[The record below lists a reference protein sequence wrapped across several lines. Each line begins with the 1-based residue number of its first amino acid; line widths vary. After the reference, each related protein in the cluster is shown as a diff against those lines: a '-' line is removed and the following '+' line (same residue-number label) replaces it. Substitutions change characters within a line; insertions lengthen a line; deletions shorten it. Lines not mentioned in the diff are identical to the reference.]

1 MRKILRIALILVL
14 IVGMTACGKTE
25 APENPYEKYEKL
37 FRYMEDEDYD
47 AAIEYIQKKAG
58 KREKDGSAAPAT
70 EAPAA
75 ETAAPMPATEAAPAE
90 LPWESVEITMENWQD
105 YFEYRGYPVFIKNG
119 FGEFERLSLW
129 LVLVSKDG
137 IIPDCTQSNV
147 TMEYRI
153 RPRIYSISLD
163 PENETFTLDAVGEC
177 TSDWR
182 SGEVVTLT
190 GMGENASDHSG
201 SRYGRDIVTSITDKT
216 ENDQFSWYECE
227 ILRIAG
233 TFVFRRAS

>member
-1 MRKILRIALILVL
+1 MRKILSIALILVL
-14 IVGMTACGKTE
+14 IAGMTACGKTE

-75 ETAAPMPATEAAPAE
+75 ETMAPMPATEAAPAE
-90 LPWESVEITMENWQD
+90 SQWESVEITMENWQD
-105 YFEYRGYPVFIKNG
+105 YFEFREYPEFKRNG
-119 FGEFERLSLW
+119 FGEFEEFELW
-129 LVLVSKDG
+129 FVLTSKDG
-137 IIPDCTQSNV
+137 IIPDCDQSNV
-147 TMEYRI
+147 TFEYSLRGRYCPI
-153 RPRIYSISLD
+153 TLD
-163 PENETFTLDAVGEC
+163 PETDEYTF
-177 TSDWR
+177 
-182 SGEVVTLT
+182 GEVGGYDPYRKWESVETMD
-190 GMGENASDHSG
+190 GMGQYIGERYD
-201 SRYGRDIVTSITDKT
+201 SRYGKYIMVSGTDTT
-216 ENDQFSWYECE
+216 ENNQFIRHECE